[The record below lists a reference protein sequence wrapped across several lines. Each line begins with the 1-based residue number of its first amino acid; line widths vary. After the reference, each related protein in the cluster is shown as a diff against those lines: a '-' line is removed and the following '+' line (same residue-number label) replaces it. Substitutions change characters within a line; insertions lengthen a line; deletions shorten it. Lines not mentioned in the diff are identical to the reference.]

1 MSTSPPVAVSKFR
14 YVANS
19 PVAHYEMSR
28 MLGLMVNPNDITF
41 SVWKGENLL
50 GGVIYSRYTHAA
62 IFMHI
67 IGLQQGWA
75 TKKLLWMAFHY
86 PFEQLMV
93 DRIFGLVASNNLKPL
108 AFFEKLGFSV
118 VTSIPKVY
126 PFADEVVLVMER
138 ENCRWL
144 TLKV

>member
-1 MSTSPPVAVSKFR
+1 MNTLRTVADSKFR
-14 YVANS
+14 YEANS
-19 PVAHYEMSR
+19 VLAHHEMSR

-41 SVWKGENLL
+41 SVWRGEQLL

-67 IGLQQGWA
+67 IGLQRGWA
-75 TKKLLWMAFHY
+75 TKKLLWLAFHY

-93 DRIFGLVASNNLKPL
+93 DRVFGLVASNNAKPL
-108 AFFEKLGFSV
+108 AFFKKLGFTV
-118 VTSIPKVY
+118 ATTIEKVY

-138 ENCRWL
+138 KNCRWL